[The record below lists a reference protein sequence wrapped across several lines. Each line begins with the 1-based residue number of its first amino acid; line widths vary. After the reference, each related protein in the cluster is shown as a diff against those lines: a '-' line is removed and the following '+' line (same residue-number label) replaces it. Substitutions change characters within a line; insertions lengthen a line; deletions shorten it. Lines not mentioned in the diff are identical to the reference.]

1 MSKFKPLDT
10 PKGEWL
16 TSAQLPEWAWRQG
29 KSGTGTAQE
38 ALEQAQQHLA
48 NFNDPELQE
57 KVEAAVAALA
67 DLDDYLQLFNS
78 Q

>member
-16 TSAQLPEWAWRQG
+16 TPEQLPEWAWRKG
-29 KSGTGTAQE
+29 KSGTKTAQE
-38 ALEQAQQHLA
+38 ALEQAQEYLA

-57 KVEAAVAALA
+57 KVETAAAALA